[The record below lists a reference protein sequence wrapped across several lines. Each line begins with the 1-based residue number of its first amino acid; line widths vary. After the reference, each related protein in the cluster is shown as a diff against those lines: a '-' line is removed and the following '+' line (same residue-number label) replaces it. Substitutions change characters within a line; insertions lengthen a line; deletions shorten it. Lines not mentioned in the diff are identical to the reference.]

1 MNHQVTSAS
10 SWGPLCFVKVLTFWT
25 VFVFP
30 CHLSVRSAVFDW
42 NAPFPHFLVFSAL
55 PFCLV
60 FHSLLSSG
68 QRYCLKET
76 GCIARVHVCVLVFKC
91 VHKGT
96 TGCISKVMVT
106 NPYLFFFLPLFPAV
120 CVSSAILEK
129 CVWIHLCGGLLRC
142 DAPYHRFL
150 YIAYICLN
158 NKNRFMKPASAV

>member
-1 MNHQVTSAS
+1 MRKSDFLDGFCFSLPHIGPICCVRLKCSVSPFSCFLRSSILSRLSQSAELRTEILS
-10 SWGPLCFVKVLTFWT
+10 QGDWLHSAR
-25 VFVFP
+25 P
-30 CHLSVRSAVFDW
+30 CVCD
-42 NAPFPHFLVFSAL
+42 
-55 PFCLV
+55 
-60 FHSLLSSG
+60 
-68 QRYCLKET
+68 
-76 GCIARVHVCVLVFKC
+76 CVLVFKC

-106 NPYLFFFLPLFPAV
+106 NPYLFFFFPFPPAL

-158 NKNRFMKPASAV
+158 NKNRFMKPAAAV